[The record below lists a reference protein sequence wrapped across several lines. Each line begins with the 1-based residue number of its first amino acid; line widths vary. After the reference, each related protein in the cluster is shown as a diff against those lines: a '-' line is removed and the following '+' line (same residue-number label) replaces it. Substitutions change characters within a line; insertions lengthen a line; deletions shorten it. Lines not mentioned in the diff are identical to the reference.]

1 MYVARVLVL
10 DTIWLV
16 IFTVTNF
23 CEIGQNS
30 DFRIQFSRSV
40 NLGPATIASAL
51 GLAPLS
57 GSCVC
62 VCVAFWISS
71 VIAVKGTLADTLL

>member
-1 MYVARVLVL
+1 MTRKKCATV
-10 DTIWLV
+10 WLV
-16 IFTVTNF
+16 IFTGTNF
-23 CEIGQNS
+23 RKIGQNS
-30 DFRIQFSRSV
+30 DFRNFRSFNFC
-40 NLGPATIASAL
+40 NLGPSAIVSAL

-62 VCVAFWISS
+62 VYIAFWITS